1 MVGKWQGRAVRPC
14 SLDWIFF
21 HMATVEISKPGPS
34 SAITARRG
42 PNRLIP
48 YLLIAPPV
56 FIMTLLIFVPAAQAI
71 IETLTVEDT
80 KTGQVSF
87 SLQNYT
93 GFFRDPIL
101 IANLEFTIGITL
113 ATVAVLFVVGFPL
126 ALYLRFSKGR
136 IAAAVQVLALF
147 PLFVPGVILAFALI
161 RFLGTHGMF
170 DTMLHM
176 IGFSGY
182 NTPYLQPQGIVIA
195 LVWENIPFTVLVL
208 TAGLRQVEDSVVES
222 ARDVG
227 ANSWQIFTQIL
238 LPLVKRAAL
247 IVFCL
252 NVIGVFG
259 SFTIPYLLGPAQ
271 PMMMG
276 VSMQQ
281 TFNNYQDRTGAL
293 TQAVIT
299 FLICAVVGLLY
310 VRTVSRQG
318 GERA

>member
-1 MVGKWQGRAVRPC
+1 MK
-14 SLDWIFF
+14 FF
-21 HMATVEISKPGPS
+21 
-34 SAITARRG
+34 
-42 PNRLIP
+42 
-48 YLLIAPPV
+48 
-56 FIMTLLIFVPAAQAI
+56 Q
-71 IETLTVEDT
+71 
-80 KTGQVSF
+80 
-87 SLQNYT
+87 
-93 GFFRDPIL
+93 DPIL
-101 IANLEFTIGITL
+101 RANLLFTLQITL
-113 ATVAVLFVVGFPL
+113 ATVALLFVVGFPL
-126 ALYLRFSKGR
+126 SLYLRFSKSR

-161 RFLGTHGMF
+161 RFLGSHGIL
-170 DTMLHM
+170 DTLLRLL
-176 IGFSGY
+176 GSTKY
-182 NTPYLQPQGIVIA
+182 YTPYLHAQGIVIA

-208 TAGLRQVEDSVVES
+208 TAGLRQVEDSVIES

-227 ANSWQIFTQIL
+227 ANDWQVFTQIIV
-238 LPLVKRAAL
+238 PLITRAVL

-299 FLICAVVGLLY
+299 FVFCAVVGLLY
-310 VRTVSRQG
+310 VRTVTRPH
-318 GERA
+318 

>member
-1 MVGKWQGRAVRPC
+1 
-14 SLDWIFF
+14 
-21 HMATVEISKPGPS
+21 MATAQLTTAQPVPTT
-34 SAITARRG
+34 AARRDLSALLAYV
-42 PNRLIP
+42 LIS
-48 YLLIAPPV
+48 PPV
-56 FIMTLLIFVPAAQAI
+56 LIMTLLIFLPAAQAI
-71 IETLTVEDT
+71 IETLSFQDP
-80 KTGQVSF
+80 KTGQVTF
-87 SLQNYT
+87 SLHNYIA
-93 GFFRDPIL
+93 FFQDPIL
-101 IANLEFTIGITL
+101 IANLEFTILVTL

-126 ALYLRFSKGR
+126 ALYLRFSTGR

-147 PLFVPGVILAFALI
+147 PLFVPGVILAFAII

-170 DTMLHM
+170 DTLLHM
-176 IGFSGY
+176 IGFTGY

-208 TAGLRQVEDSVVES
+208 TAGLRQVEDAVVES

-227 ANSWQIFTQIL
+227 ASSWQIFTRIL
-238 LPLVKRAAL
+238 LPLTKRPAV

-259 SFTIPYLLGPAQ
+259 AFTIPYLIGPAQ

-281 TFNNYQDRTGAL
+281 SFNNYLDRIGAL

-299 FLICAVVGLLY
+299 FLFCALVGVLY
-310 VRTVSRQG
+310 VRTVTRR
-318 GERA
+318 GEEHA